1 MADLLFLLLLLLFLI
16 ALDRKSEG
24 KPGFFH
30 ICLIFL
36 ALYLGTSVLNMII
49 N

>member
-1 MADLLFLLLLLLFLI
+1 MPDVLFLLLLLLFLI
-16 ALDRKSEG
+16 ALDRKNEG

-36 ALYLGTSVLNMII
+36 ALYLGAAVLNMII